1 MKRVACLLCLM
12 SFLVIP
18 HAALAADGV
27 PIDVS
32 GGYAYLHDQSASS
45 NFPSGW
51 TGSLSAGIN
60 SRLSVV
66 GELGGSYQTL
76 TTPSGDVRGHVYA
89 FLGGARY
96 TAYSAGKV
104 SVFGQALV
112 GAARSSLSAD
122 STVSPETDFAI
133 QPGGGV
139 DVTLAPKWA
148 VRVQGDFRA
157 VRTSGATT
165 KQERV
170 AAGIVFKP

>member
-1 MKRVACLLCLM
+1 MKPVACLLCLM
-12 SFLVIP
+12 PFLAIP
-18 HAALAADGV
+18 HAAMAADGV
-27 PIDVS
+27 PLDVS
-32 GGYAYLHDQSASS
+32 GGYSYLHDQDASS

-51 TGSLSAGIN
+51 TGSVSAGIN
-60 SRLSVV
+60 PRLSVV

-76 TTPSGDVRGHVYA
+76 TTPSGNVTGHIYS

-104 SVFGQALV
+104 SVFGQALI
-112 GAARSSLSAD
+112 GAARSSLGAD
-122 STVSPETDFAI
+122 STVSPEADLAF

-157 VRTSGATT
+157 VHMNGATT

>member
-1 MKRVACLLCLM
+1 MKRVACLMCLI
-12 SFLVIP
+12 SLLVIP
-18 HAALAADGV
+18 HPVLAADGV
-27 PIDVS
+27 PVEAS
-32 GGYAYLHDQSASS
+32 GGYSYLHDQDASS

-51 TGSLSAGIN
+51 TGSVSAGIN

-76 TTPSGDVRGHVYA
+76 TTPSGNVTGHIYS

-104 SVFGQALV
+104 SVFGQALI
-112 GAARSSLSAD
+112 GAARSSLGAD
-122 STVSPETDFAI
+122 TTVSPETNFAF
-133 QPGGGV
+133 QPGGGM

-157 VRTSGATT
+157 VRVSGATT

>member
-1 MKRVACLLCLM
+1 MKRVACLMCLM
-12 SFLVIP
+12 SLLVIP
-18 HAALAADGV
+18 RAAKAADGV

-32 GGYAYLHDQSASS
+32 GGYSYLHDQDASS

-51 TGSLSAGIN
+51 TGSVSAGIN

-76 TTPSGDVRGHVYA
+76 TTPSGNVTGHIYS

-104 SVFGQALV
+104 SVFGQALI
-112 GAARSSLSAD
+112 GAARSSLGAD
-122 STVSPETDFAI
+122 TTVSPETNFAF
-133 QPGGGV
+133 QPGGGM

-157 VRTSGATT
+157 VRVSGATT
-165 KQERV
+165 KQERI